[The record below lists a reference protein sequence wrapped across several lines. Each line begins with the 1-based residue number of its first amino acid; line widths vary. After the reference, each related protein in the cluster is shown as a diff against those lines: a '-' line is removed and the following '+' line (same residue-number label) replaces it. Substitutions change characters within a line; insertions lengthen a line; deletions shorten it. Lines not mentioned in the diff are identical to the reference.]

1 MAGKP
6 TVSARF
12 AGRARENGFEMVLE
26 DAMQGRQEPR
36 AVVHKLFILVLHDLD
51 NVLLALMLML
61 LSSCA
66 PVGVQHIN
74 RELRSSA
81 TRWLCVR
88 VHARDRARA
97 NPRGG
102 NEHGKR
108 GPLHGRLAFEWERG
122 GFSARSAQVTRVS
135 HWAIREMHPP
145 RNPMWEMH
153 GAI

>member
-12 AGRARENGFEMVLE
+12 AGWARVSGFEVVFE

-51 NVLLALMLML
+51 NVLLALKLVL

-74 RELRSSA
+74 
-81 TRWLCVR
+81 T
-88 VHARDRARA
+88 
-97 NPRGG
+97 
-102 NEHGKR
+102 
-108 GPLHGRLAFEWERG
+108 
-122 GFSARSAQVTRVS
+122 Q
-135 HWAIREMHPP
+135 
-145 RNPMWEMH
+145 
-153 GAI
+153 

>member
-1 MAGKP
+1 M
-6 TVSARF
+6 S
-12 AGRARENGFEMVLE
+12 GFKMDLE
-26 DAMQGRQEPR
+26 DGMQGRQEPR
-36 AVVHKLFILVLHDLD
+36 AVVHMLFILVLHVVA
-51 NVLLALMLML
+51 NVLHALKLVL
-61 LSSCA
+61 LSSCE

-108 GPLHGRLAFEWERG
+108 GPSHGRLACEWERG
-122 GFSARSAQVTRVS
+122 GFSARSAEVTT
-135 HWAIREMHPP
+135 
-145 RNPMWEMH
+145 
-153 GAI
+153 